1 MWKAALAFT
10 RMAENKPELVEV
22 TEAARE
28 IGRSAQ
34 LVRRLV
40 DRGDLKALRTASG
53 QRLILRESLDAMV
66 HERSRKARRPRSSDP
81 PVQGGG
87 RR

>member
-1 MWKAALAFT
+1 MV
-10 RMAENKPELVEV
+10 ENKPELVEV

-53 QRLILRESLDAMV
+53 QRLILRESLDAMMR
-66 HERSRKARRPRSSDP
+66 ERSRKTRWLASSDP
-81 PVQGGG
+81 SIPRG
-87 RR
+87 RRR